1 MKLIQNGRIHN
12 AMQREPFI
20 ADILVDNGKLACI
33 EANLAAKLDSETLAK
48 ADIIDAHGLDIYPG
62 LVDAHAHTGL
72 SGYAIGYEG
81 TDYNEINDPVCP
93 QLRAIDALQP
103 FDRSIKD
110 AREAGVTCICTG
122 PGSANTLG
130 GTFCVI
136 KPVGRRVED
145 MCIAENVAMKCAFGE
160 NVKNVYRDKG
170 VFTRM
175 STAAKL
181 REALFRAQ
189 EYMRK
194 TDAAD
199 GDPSRLP
206 AFDIK
211 CHALLPVMR
220 GEIPLKAHAHQA
232 NDFFTALRIAKEFDV
247 RITLEHVTE
256 GHLVADLL
264 AEEHVPLAVGPT
276 LGTPNK
282 IECRHRSWT
291 TPGILDRAGCQV
303 SIITDAPFIPQ
314 ENLALCAAMAINAG
328 MDEFSALKAVTINP
342 ARHIGMDHRLGS
354 IEVGKDAD
362 LILIS
367 GSPFALDS
375 RIHDVLIDGKSVY
388 GNEIDAIDA

>member
-1 MKLIQNGRIHN
+1 MKLIKNGRIHN
-12 AMQREPFI
+12 AIQREAFI
-20 ADILVDNGKLACI
+20 ADLLIEDGKIARI
-33 EANLAAKLDSETLAK
+33 EESIDAAKLGSVE
-48 ADIIDAHGLDIYPG
+48 IIDASGLDIYPG
-62 LVDAHAHTGL
+62 FVDAHAHTGL

-103 FDRSIKD
+103 FDQSMKD

-122 PGSANTLG
+122 PGSANALG

-136 KPVGRRVED
+136 KPLGRRAED
-145 MCIAENVAMKCAFGE
+145 MCIAESVAMKCAFGE
-160 NVKNVYRDKG
+160 NIKNVYRDKG

-181 REALFRAQ
+181 REMLFKAR

-194 TDAAD
+194 TDAA
-199 GDPSRLP
+199 GDDESKLP
-206 AFDIK
+206 PFDMK
-211 CHALLPVMR
+211 CHAMLPVMR

-232 NDFFTALRIAKEFDV
+232 NDFFTALRIAKEFGL

-256 GHLVADLL
+256 GHLVADIL
-264 AEEHVPLAVGPT
+264 AKEKVPLAVGPT

-291 TPGILDRAGCQV
+291 TPGVLDRAGCDV

-328 MDEFSALKAVTINP
+328 MDEFSALKAITINP
-342 ARHIGMDHRLGS
+342 ARHIGMEHRIGS
-354 IEVGKDAD
+354 IETGKDAD
-362 LILIS
+362 LVLVD
-367 GSPFALDS
+367 GSPFSLQS
-375 RIHDVLIDGKSVY
+375 EIRDVFINGKSVFSD
-388 GNEIDAIDA
+388 EPDCV